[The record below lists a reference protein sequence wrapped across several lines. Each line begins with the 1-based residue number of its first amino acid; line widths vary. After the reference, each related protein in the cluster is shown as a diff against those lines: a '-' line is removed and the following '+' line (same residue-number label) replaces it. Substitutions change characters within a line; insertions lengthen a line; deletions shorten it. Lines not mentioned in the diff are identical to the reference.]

1 MTLRFIHTADLHI
14 GARRLENPALS
25 GDFSAGWNQAVDL
38 ALAEKADAVVIA
50 GDLFDRARIDPTQL
64 ENVEPGLIRLR
75 EAGVVVLAVEGNH
88 DTLTESPDFRSWLS
102 YLAGQGLLTLLKIP
116 FVQGKPIIEPVDPA
130 TNRGGYA
137 VVNGVTVYGLGYL
150 GASTARRLE
159 VLAPLLKDNCL
170 LVVHA
175 GLQGIAAEFGGLSRE
190 ELAPLKGKVAYLA
203 LGHNHH
209 RHVVDDFA
217 FVPGAPENWRFE
229 EGLRGKKG
237 FFVVC
242 LEPDGTKEHR
252 FVPSQ
257 PRPTVLIKLGPGEG
271 SDLFQEGDPDWL
283 ADRMVEQARQV
294 EVPTGAIVRVELA
307 GRVGFHP
314 LALDATAL
322 GRRLEEIFRPAGLE
336 VRNQLTERTDDEA
349 AEQKPLD
356 RAGMERQETA
366 ALLGREAD
374 DPLVELS
381 LAVKER
387 LLADRSPEELAD
399 IFLAAALEIEADR

>member
-38 ALAEKADAVVIA
+38 ALAEKTDAVVIA

-64 ENVEPGLIRLR
+64 ENVEPGLIRLKD
-75 EAGVVVLAVEGNH
+75 AGIVVLAVEGNH

-102 YLAGQGLLTLLKIP
+102 YLAGQNLLTLLKIP
-116 FVQGKPIIEPVDPA
+116 FVQGKPVIEPVDPA

-159 VLAPLLKDNCL
+159 VLAPLLEDNCL
-170 LVVHA
+170 LIVHA
-175 GLQGIAAEFGGLSRE
+175 GLQGIASEFGGLSKE
-190 ELAPLKGKVAYLA
+190 ELAPLRGKVAYLA

-209 RHVVDDFA
+209 CHVVDDFA

-229 EGLRGKKG
+229 EGLRGQKG
-237 FFVVC
+237 FFVVN
-242 LEPDGTKEHR
+242 LEPGGAKEHR
-252 FVPSQ
+252 FVASQ
-257 PRPTVLIKLGPGEG
+257 PRPTALVKLGPGEEN
-271 SDLFQEGDPDWL
+271 DLFQDGDPDWL
-283 ADRMVEQARQV
+283 AERMIEQAA
-294 EVPTGAIVRVELA
+294 ETKVPAAAIVRVELH

-314 LALDATAL
+314 LALDVAAL
-322 GRRLEEIFRPAGLE
+322 GRRLEEIFQPAGLE
-336 VRNQLTERTDDEA
+336 VRNLLTEQADDEA
-349 AEQKPLD
+349 DERKPLD

-366 ALLGREAD
+366 ALLGRAAD

-381 LAVKER
+381 LAVKDR